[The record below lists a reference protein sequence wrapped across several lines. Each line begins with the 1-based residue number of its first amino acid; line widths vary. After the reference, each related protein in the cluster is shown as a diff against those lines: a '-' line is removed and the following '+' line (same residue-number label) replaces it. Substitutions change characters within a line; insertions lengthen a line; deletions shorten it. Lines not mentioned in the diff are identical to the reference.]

1 MNEIQSF
8 TEPLDIRYDPAAS
21 KILGAD
27 HWRVISP
34 FRYYLGEKYSEQW
47 VMIPAG
53 YLTDGAS
60 VPRLLWNM
68 IPPWGSY
75 GQAAVVHDYLCEN
88 LQIMVAGKSTPIT
101 RTRCDEI
108 LNEAMQVLG
117 VPTLLRLAIYH
128 GVCLYRTV
136 ARIDQPS
143 GTALKR
149 SLEAAW
155 PAIAPTV
162 GATA

>member
-1 MNEIQSF
+1 MTEIQSF
-8 TEPLDIRYDPAAS
+8 TDPLDIRYDPAAS
-21 KILGAD
+21 KALGAD
-27 HWRVISP
+27 HWRVLSS

-60 VPRLLWNM
+60 VPRMLWNL

-88 LQIMVAGKSTPIT
+88 LQIMVAGKPTAIT

-108 LNEAMQVLG
+108 LNEAMTVLG
-117 VPTLLRLAIYH
+117 VPAPLRWAIYH

-143 GTALKR
+143 GTAVKR
-149 SLEAAW
+149 ALEAAW
-155 PAIAPTV
+155 QTTPV
-162 GATA
+162 GATQ